1 MKEPTVRISLKSIT
15 DIIRR
20 METTLNL
27 LKMTIKKDV
36 SKDSVKKVDGRSD
49 KSGPYEDSRHERFW

>member
-36 SKDSVKKVDGRSD
+36 SKDSGKKVDGRSD
-49 KSGPYEDSRHERFW
+49 KSGPYEDSSHERF